1 LILHGFMLQ
10 IIYTTVFRVKRLSKL
25 TLRVQLFNHLTRKT
39 VVILP
44 RRKLANCLLSNR
56 HASESTKQQKYCKY
70 NLVGFYKEKQIY
82 ITKGEMN
89 SEIHKINIICLV

>member
-1 LILHGFMLQ
+1 
-10 IIYTTVFRVKRLSKL
+10 
-25 TLRVQLFNHLTRKT
+25 

-56 HASESTKQQKYCKY
+56 HDSESTKQTKYGKY